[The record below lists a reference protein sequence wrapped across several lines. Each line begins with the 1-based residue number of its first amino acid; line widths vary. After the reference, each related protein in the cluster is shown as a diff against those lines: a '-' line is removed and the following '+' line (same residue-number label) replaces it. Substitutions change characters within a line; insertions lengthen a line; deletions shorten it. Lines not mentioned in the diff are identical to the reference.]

1 MDQRTRD
8 EKLGIP
14 NEAHVVLRRPLW
26 ARIAMHMAVALLVLM
41 VAAIAILWIER
52 RPIAT
57 HFLKGEFEARG
68 VQAQYRLDRVGFRT
82 QQVSDLVI
90 GAPNHP
96 DLVAKQAI
104 IQMRLKLDGSFKV
117 YRVVARGVRLKG
129 RLVHG
134 RVSWGQI
141 DKLLPPSSNK
151 PFELPDI
158 VLDVADSSVSLA
170 TPFGPVGVAVE
181 GNGRLSGGFKGR
193 LAVASPRLVPGRC
206 AAVGL
211 RTNAAVSVVARRPLV
226 EGPVTLDSF
235 VCPASRFYVV
245 APTFDARASFDE
257 SLTSVDGRGRMAIST
272 LTAGA
277 NGLAAF
283 VGDITYKGSLVNVNG
298 RVNLSAQKSQM
309 ATATAERT
317 RLNGAYRLGMRTG
330 SFVLVG
336 NFAADNSTLDP
347 KQLDSITV
355 PLASAAGTPIG
366 PVTTSIGNAIGRTA
380 SRFNAAGEIRVVT
393 FPHGGAARITSADVK
408 AGNGARARI
417 GGGSGVTYYW
427 PKALLR
433 VDGVIDMVGG
443 GLPSGRVVLRQP
455 HPGGPLSGTADL
467 APYSAGGER
476 LALAPI
482 NFGPGPAGSTALSTV
497 ALLDGPFSNGRVT
510 ALRLPIQGRL
520 GPGGAFAVG
529 TACAVVSFAYLEMS
543 TLQLG
548 PTRLPVCPLGPAIV
562 YKRAGGPVITS
573 ARLNGPVLNGHLG
586 RSPLHLAAAN
596 GQITGKQFLFKSVSM
611 RLGKPTAPILFDA
624 VQLKGRFAGSNLS
637 GDFANAKAT
646 VGTVPL
652 LLSDASGSWRYRGS
666 NLTVDGALTLSDADP
681 DPRFYPLRS
690 SDVHLTIG
698 GDYVRATGSLHRPET
713 GMLVTNVSIEHRL
726 SANSGH
732 AILDVPGLTFGP
744 NFQPEQLTRL
754 TEGVVALVS
763 GTLSGEGR
771 INWGPGGAVTST
783 GEFST
788 ANMDLAAPFGP
799 VTGLRTTMHFT
810 NLLGLE
816 TAPHQVATV
825 QSINPG
831 ITVENGVISYQLLP
845 HDLVRIERGEWP
857 FMGGRLILDET
868 VLNFAT
874 PSAKRLT
881 FELQGFDAKQFVD
894 SLGFSGI
901 QITGTFDGVLPMI
914 FDETGGR
921 IVGGRLDSRPPGGE
935 IKFTGTKPG
944 GMTAG
949 IAFDLMSDIRFNS
962 MIVRLN
968 GDLAGEFA
976 STMTI
981 DGVSL
986 GESHGFVA
994 GLVHKVF
1001 SQLPIRLNV
1010 NINGPFRALIQ
1021 MAKAFKD
1028 PTQVI
1033 APVMPFPIDSPALKV
1048 DVLSTTKNE
1057 EQQPTPPA
1065 APAQPA
1071 NQPPPPGGKK

>member
-8 EKLGIP
+8 EGLGTP
-14 NEAHVVLRRPLW
+14 DETHVVLRRPLW
-26 ARIAMHMAVALLVLM
+26 ARIAMYIAVALLMLM
-41 VAAIAILWIER
+41 VVAIAVLWIER

-57 HFLKGEFEARG
+57 HFLKGEFEQRG
-68 VQAQYRLDRVGFRT
+68 VQARYHLDRVGFRT
-82 QQVSDLVI
+82 QQVSNLVI
-90 GAPNHP
+90 GDPNHP

-104 IQMRLKLDGSFKV
+104 IQMRLKLDGSFRV
-117 YRVVARGVRLKG
+117 YRVVARGVRLRG

-141 DKLLPPSSNK
+141 DKLLPPPSNK
-151 PFELPDI
+151 PFQLPDI
-158 VLDVADSSVSLA
+158 VLDVADSSVSLV
-170 TPFGPVGVAVE
+170 TPFGPVGLAVE
-181 GNGRLSGGFKGR
+181 GNGRLIGGFKGH

-206 AAVGL
+206 AAVDL
-211 RTNAAVSVVARRPLV
+211 RTNVAVSIVARRPQV

-235 VCPASRFYVV
+235 ICPASRFYVV
-245 APTFDARASFDE
+245 APTFDAKASFNE
-257 SLTSVDGRGRMAIST
+257 SFTSVDGSGRMAIGT

-283 VGDITYKGSLVNVNG
+283 DGDITYKGPLLNVNG
-298 RVNLSAQKSQM
+298 RVNLSAQKSRM

-330 SFVLVG
+330 SFTLVG
-336 NFAADNSTLDP
+336 NFAAENSTLDP

-380 SRFNAAGEIRVVT
+380 SRFNAAGQIRVVT
-393 FPHGGAARITSADVK
+393 FPHGGAARITSADVR
-408 AGNGARARI
+408 AGNGARASI

-427 PKALLR
+427 PKSLLR
-433 VDGVIDMVGG
+433 IDGVIDMGGG
-443 GLPSGRVVLRQP
+443 GLPSGRVILRQP
-455 HPGGPLSGTADL
+455 RAGGPLSGTADL

-482 NFGPGPAGSTALSTV
+482 SFGPGPGGSTALTTV
-497 ALLDGPFSNGRVT
+497 ALLDGPFPNGSVT

-520 GPGGAFAVG
+520 GPAGAFAMG
-529 TACAVVSFAYLEMS
+529 TACAVVSFDYLKMS

-548 PTRLPVCPLGPAIV
+548 PTRLPMCPIGPAIV
-562 YKRAGGPVITS
+562 YKHEGGPVIAS
-573 ARLNGPVLNGHLG
+573 ARLNGPVLTGHIGSSAL
-586 RSPLHLAAAN
+586 RLAAVN
-596 GQITGKQFLFKSVSM
+596 GVITNEQFFFNKISM
-611 RLGKPTAPILFDA
+611 RLGKPAAPILFDA
-624 VQLKGRFAGSNLS
+624 ARLNGRFAGPNLS
-637 GDFANAKAT
+637 GAFTGAKAT

-652 LLSDASGSWRYRGS
+652 LLSDASGSWRYRGK
-666 NLTVDGALTLSDADP
+666 NLSVEGALTLSDADP
-681 DPRFYPLRS
+681 NPRFYPLRS

-698 GDYVRATGSLHRPET
+698 GDYVRAAGSLHRPET
-713 GMLVTNVSIEHRL
+713 GMLVTKVDIEHRL
-726 SANSGH
+726 STDSGH

-744 NFQPEQLTRL
+744 EFQPEQLTRL
-754 TEGVVALVS
+754 TEGVVALVK
-763 GTLSGEGR
+763 GTVRGQGR
-771 INWGPGGAVTST
+771 INWEPGGKVNST
-783 GEFST
+783 GDFST

-799 VTGLRTTMHFT
+799 VTGLNTTMHFT

-831 ITVENGVISYQLLP
+831 ITVENGVITYQLLP
-845 HDLVRIERGEWP
+845 HNLVRVERGEWP
-857 FMGGRLILDET
+857 FMGGRLILHET
-868 VLNFAT
+868 VLNFGT

-901 QITGTFDGVLPMI
+901 EITGTFDGVLPMI
-914 FDETGGR
+914 FDESGGR

-935 IKFTGTKPG
+935 VRYTGTKPA
-944 GMTAG
+944 GMTSG
-949 IAFDLMSDIRFNS
+949 IAFDLFSDIRYKS

-976 STMTI
+976 TTMTI
-981 DGVSL
+981 DGVSM

-1057 EQQPTPPA
+1057 EQQPARPA

-1071 NQPPPPGGKK
+1071 NQSPKPGGKK

>member
-1 MDQRTRD
+1 MPD
-8 EKLGIP
+8 EGLGSTD
-14 NEAHVVLRRPLW
+14 ETHVALRRPLW
-26 ARIAMHMAVALLVLM
+26 ARIATYLALALLILM
-41 VAAIAILWIER
+41 VAAIIILWIER

-57 HFLKGEFEARG
+57 HLLKGEFEKRG
-68 VQAQYRLDRVGFRT
+68 VQAHYRLDRVGFRT

-90 GAPNHP
+90 GDPNHP

-104 IQMRLKLDGSFKV
+104 IQMSLKLDGSFKV

-141 DKLLPPSSNK
+141 DKLLPPPSNK

-170 TPFGPVGVAVE
+170 TPFGPVGLALE
-181 GNGRLSGGFKGR
+181 GNGRLSGGFKGH

-206 AAVGL
+206 TAVNL
-211 RTNAAVSVVARRPLV
+211 RTNAALSVVARRPQI

-235 VCPASRFYVV
+235 VCPTSRFYVV
-245 APTFDARASFDE
+245 APTFDAKARFNE
-257 SLTSVDGRGRMAIST
+257 FLTSVDGSGRMAIST

-277 NGLAAF
+277 NGLTAF
-283 VGDITYKGSLVNVNG
+283 IGDITYKGSLVNVSG
-298 RVNLSAQKSQM
+298 RVNLSAQQSRM

-317 RLNGAYRLGMRTG
+317 RLNGAYRLGMRNGNFT
-330 SFVLVG
+330 LVG
-336 NFAADNSTLDP
+336 DFAAENSTLDP
-347 KQLDSITV
+347 KQLDSITA

-366 PVTTSIGNAIGRTA
+366 PVTTAIGNAIGRTA
-380 SRFNAAGEIRVVT
+380 SRFNAAGQIRVVT
-393 FPHGGAARITSADVK
+393 FPHGGAARITSADVR

-427 PKALLR
+427 PKSLLR
-433 VDGVIDMVGG
+433 IDGVIDMEGG
-443 GLPSGRVVLRQP
+443 GLPSGRVILRQP
-455 HPGGPLSGTADL
+455 RPGGPLSGTADL
-467 APYSAGGER
+467 APYSGGGER
-476 LALAPI
+476 LALAPV
-482 NFGPGPAGSTALSTV
+482 NFGPGPAGSTVMSTV
-497 ALLDGPFSNGRVT
+497 ALLDGPFPNGRVT
-510 ALRLPIQGRL
+510 ALKLPIQGRL
-520 GPGGAFAVG
+520 GPGGAFAIG
-529 TACAVVSFAYLEMS
+529 TACMVVSFDYLQMS
-543 TLQLG
+543 TVQFG
-548 PTRLPVCPLGPAIV
+548 PTRLPMCPIGPAIV
-562 YKRAGGPVITS
+562 YKHGSGPVFAS
-573 ARLNGPVLNGHLG
+573 ARLNGPVLNGRLG
-586 RSPLHLAAAN
+586 SSVFHLAAAN
-596 GQITGKQFLFKSVSM
+596 GQITTKQFFFNDISM
-611 RLGKPTAPILFDA
+611 QLGKPTAPILFDA
-624 VQLKGRFAGSNLS
+624 ARLNGRFQGSNLS
-637 GDFANAKAT
+637 GDFTGAKAT
-646 VGTVPL
+646 IGTVPL
-652 LLSDASGSWRYRGS
+652 LLSDASGSWRYRGK

-681 DPRFYPLRS
+681 NPRFYPLKS

-698 GDYVRATGSLHRPET
+698 GDYVRSTGSLHRPET
-713 GMLVTNVSIEHRL
+713 GMLVTNVDIEHQL
-726 SANSGH
+726 STNSGH
-732 AILDVPGLTFGP
+732 AILDVPRLTFGP

-754 TEGVVALVS
+754 TEGVVALVK
-763 GTLSGEGR
+763 GTLSGQGR
-771 INWGPGGAVTST
+771 IDWEPGGSVTSS
-783 GEFST
+783 GDFSI
-788 ANMDLAAPFGP
+788 ANTDLAAPFGP
-799 VTGLRTTMHFT
+799 VTGLNTTMHFT

-831 ITVENGVISYQLLP
+831 ITVQNGVITYQLLP
-845 HDLVRIERGEWP
+845 HNLVRVERGEWP
-857 FMGGRLILDET
+857 FMGGRLILHET
-868 VLNFAT
+868 VLNFGI

-901 QITGTFDGVLPMI
+901 EITGTFDGILPMI
-914 FDETGGR
+914 FDESGGR
-921 IVGGRLDSRPPGGE
+921 IVGGRLDSRSSGGE
-935 IKFTGTKPG
+935 IKYNGTKPM
-944 GMTAG
+944 GMATG
-949 IAFDLMSDIRFNS
+949 IAFDLLSDIRYKS

-976 STMTI
+976 TTMTI

-986 GESHGFVA
+986 GQTHGFVA

-1001 SQLPIRLNV
+1001 SQIPIRLNV

-1048 DVLSTTKNE
+1048 EVLSTAKNE
-1057 EQQPTPPA
+1057 EQQPARPA

-1071 NQPPPPGGKK
+1071 NQSPPSGEKK

>member
-1 MDQRTRD
+1 MNQRTRD
-8 EKLGIP
+8 EKLGTP
-14 NEAHVVLRRPLW
+14 NETHVVLLRPLW
-26 ARIAMHMAVALLVLM
+26 ARIAMYMAITLLILM
-41 VAAIAILWIER
+41 VVAIAVLWIER
-52 RPIAT
+52 RPVAT
-57 HFLKGEFEARG
+57 YFLKGEFERRG
-68 VQAQYRLDRVGFRT
+68 VQAQYHLDRVGFRT
-82 QQVSDLVI
+82 QQVSNLVI
-90 GAPNHP
+90 GDPNHP
-96 DLVAKQAI
+96 DLLAKEAI
-104 IQMRLKLDGSFKV
+104 IQMRLKLDGSFNV

-141 DKLLPPSSNK
+141 DKLLPPPTNK
-151 PFELPDI
+151 PFQLPDI

-170 TPFGPVGVAVE
+170 TPFGPVGLAVE

-193 LAVASPRLVPGRC
+193 LAIASPRLVPGRC
-206 AAVGL
+206 AAVNL
-211 RTNAAVSVVARRPLV
+211 RTNAAVSVVGRRPQI

-235 VCPASRFYVV
+235 VCPASRFFVV
-245 APTFDARASFDE
+245 APTFEAKASFNE
-257 SLTSVDGRGRMAIST
+257 SLTSVDGSGQMAIST

-298 RVNLSAQKSQM
+298 RVNLSAQKSRM

-317 RLNGAYRLGMRTG
+317 RLNGAYRLGMRAG

-336 NFAADNSTLDP
+336 DFVADNSTLDP

-380 SRFNAAGEIRVVT
+380 SRFNAAGQIRVVT
-393 FPHGGAARITSADVK
+393 FPHGGAARITSADIK

-433 VDGVIDMVGG
+433 VDGVIDLGGG

-455 HPGGPLSGTADL
+455 HPGGPLSGIADL
-467 APYSAGGER
+467 APYSANGER

-482 NFGPGPAGSTALSTV
+482 KFGPGPAGSTAVTTI
-497 ALLDGPFSNGRVT
+497 ALLDGPFPSGRVT

-529 TACAVVSFAYLEMS
+529 TACAVVSFDHLKMS

-562 YKRAGGPVITS
+562 YKHEGGPVIAS
-573 ARLNGPVLNGHLG
+573 ARLNGPVLDGHLG
-586 RSPLHLAAAN
+586 SSPLHLAAAN
-596 GQITGKQFLFKSVSM
+596 GQITSKQFFFNNISM
-611 RLGKPTAPILFDA
+611 RLGKPTAPISFDA
-624 VQLKGRFAGSNLS
+624 VRLNGRFAGSNLS
-637 GDFANAKAT
+637 GDFTNAKAA

-652 LLSDASGSWRYRGS
+652 LLSDASGGWRYRS
-666 NLTVDGALTLSDADP
+666 SKLTVDGALTLSDADP
-681 DPRFYPLRS
+681 NPRFYPLKS
-690 SDVHLTIG
+690 SDVHLAIG

-726 SANSGH
+726 STNSGH

-763 GTLSGEGR
+763 GTLTGQGR
-771 INWGPGGAVTST
+771 INWGPGVAVTST

-816 TAPHQVATV
+816 TAPHQVATA

-831 ITVENGVISYQLLP
+831 ITVENGVITYQLLP
-845 HDLVRIERGEWP
+845 HNLVRIERGEWP
-857 FMGGRLILDET
+857 FMGGRLILRET
-868 VLNFAT
+868 VLNFGT

-914 FDETGGR
+914 FDESGGR
-921 IVGGRLDSRPPGGE
+921 IVGGRLDSRSPGGE
-935 IKFTGTKPG
+935 IKYTGTKPG

-949 IAFDLMSDIRFNS
+949 IAFDLFSDIRFKS

-1071 NQPPPPGGKK
+1071 NKSSPPGGKK